1 MLEIKTEKD
10 GIMVK
15 ASGTTMDIFNELGN
29 VVMSLYLHTCKNA
42 KKAMPFMPMKAI
54 VDMTKNQ
61 LIEIIDTAIVIADSK
76 LKEIDK
82 KDIQSAD
89 FNLDM
94 DEKEFMKKLFGL
106 DDEVSE

>member
-10 GIMVK
+10 GIMIK
-15 ASGTTMDIFNELGN
+15 ASGTTLDIFNDLGN
-29 VVMSLYLHTCKNA
+29 IVMDLYMQSCRNA
-42 KKAMPFMPMKAI
+42 KKAMPYIPMEAI
-54 VDMTKNQ
+54 TDMTKNQ
-61 LIEIIDTAIVIADSK
+61 LIEIISTGIVMADRELNKDDIA
-76 LKEIDK
+76 
-82 KDIQSAD
+82 SAD